1 MLVLPLAAC
10 AAELEFA
17 GYMTTSNSAKF
28 VILHAQSGKSSGW
41 ISVGGTF
48 EGYVLEHF
56 DQKGAAVLVRSKDG
70 VLRLPLKRD
79 SVRPEEPRTDVAPA
93 PPAELMLT
101 LNMAGFVSDP
111 AAVKERLR
119 EIRKS
124 MTEVRID
131 LYPPKEADELQAT
144 PFNVQVAAGWF
155 FASCSEIGLKISSMS
170 LHSRSRRD
178 D

>member
-1 MLVLPLAAC
+1 MLVLPLAVC

-17 GYMTTSNSAKF
+17 GYMTTPDSAKF
-28 VILHAQSGKSSGW
+28 VIKHAQSGKSSGW

-70 VLRLPLKRD
+70 VLRLPLRRD
-79 SVRPEEPRTDVAPA
+79 SVQPEERRTDVAPA
-93 PPAELMLT
+93 PTAELMLT
-101 LNMAGFVSDP
+101 LNMAGYVSDP
-111 AAVKERLR
+111 EAMKERLR

-131 LYPPKEADELQAT
+131 LYPPKEADELQTT
-144 PFNVQVAAGWF
+144 PFNVRDAFGWF
-155 FASCSEIGLKISSMS
+155 YASCDEIGLKIGSMR

>member
-1 MLVLPLAAC
+1 LVLPLAAC

-17 GYMTTSNSAKF
+17 GYMTTSDSAKF
-28 VILHAQSGKSSGW
+28 VIMHAQSGKSSGW
-41 ISVGGTF
+41 ISIGGTF

-79 SVRPEEPRTDVAPA
+79 SVQSEELRTDVAPA

-131 LYPPKEADELQAT
+131 LYPPKEADELQTT
-144 PFNVQVAAGWF
+144 PFNVRDAFGWF
-155 FASCSEIGLKISSMS
+155 YASCDEIGLKIGSMR